1 MDLNYEADTVAE
13 EDEDHDEALGEES
26 DSSITLIMDSNED
39 YDLSDDDIDE
49 SEDDDYYDTD
59 SDYDGDYDDSGGDSG
74 F

>member
-1 MDLNYEADTVAE
+1 MNLEFETDAATE

-26 DSSITLIMDSNED
+26 DSSVSLIMDSSEE
-39 YDLSDDDIDE
+39 YDLSDQEIDE

-59 SDYDGDYDDSGGDSG
+59 SDFDGDYDESGGDSG